1 MIPAGLEVFVGL
13 DPVNMHW
20 SFDRLAGLVEEVMHR
35 DPRSA
40 ALFVFFNRR
49 RTLVKAFFADGTGL

>member
-1 MIPAGLEVFVGL
+1 MIPAGI
-13 DPVNMHW
+13 
-20 SFDRLAGLVEEVMHR
+20 AGLVEEVMHR

-49 RTLVKAFFADGTGL
+49 RTLVKAF